1 VAVSAGTLLFAA
13 GLGVWLAVLAFRD
26 REAPTAALVSLEAT
40 MVVFAGAHLLSAMA
54 GRTLSPK
61 LGGYLAVAA
70 LLVPLLVLGTRG
82 RSRTIAA
89 AVACC
94 AATVLV
100 LRVEVIS

>member
-1 VAVSAGTLLFAA
+1 MAVSAGTLLFAS
-13 GLGVWLAVLAFRD
+13 GLGIWLVVLAFRD
-26 REAPTAALVSLEAT
+26 REAPTAALVALEAT
-40 MVVFAGAHLLSAMA
+40 MVVFAGAHLMNAMT

-61 LGGYLAVAA
+61 LGGYLAAA
-70 LLVPLLVLGTRG
+70 AFLVPLAVMGSRG